1 VVGFASVSAIAF
13 LLIVIISLPLHV
25 LLRRLSFRRTISD
38 PRFLASSVSISLLVG
53 AVVSLGDR

>member
-1 VVGFASVSAIAF
+1 VVGFASVSTITF
-13 LLIVIISLPLHV
+13 LLIVIVSLPLHV
-25 LLRRLSFRRTISD
+25 LLGRLSVRWTLRD

>member
-1 VVGFASVSAIAF
+1 MIGFASVSAITF
-13 LLIVIISLPLHV
+13 LLIVMISLPLHV
-25 LLRRLSFRRTISD
+25 LLRKLSFRRTISD